1 MENYV
6 TPKVAA
12 EQLKVH
18 PLTLKRYEK
27 DGLIETFRTPGG
39 KRMYNVNQYL
49 SDNNLLETNEKEI
62 VREKICYCRVS
73 SHSQKDDLERQ
84 IKYMKLK
91 YPNYRIITDIASGL
105 NFNRKG
111 LNEIIDLS
119 VTNKIDEVVIAYKDR
134 LARFGYDLIKM
145 LITKYSKGKLTVIND
160 CSYSPQEELTKDLVN
175 IINVFSAK
183 LNGLRSYKTT

>member
-1 MENYV
+1 MDKFV

-18 PLTLKRYEK
+18 PLTLKRYER

-49 SDNNLLETNEKEI
+49 SDNNLLETNENVI
-62 VREKICYCRVS
+62 IREKICYCRVS

-84 IKYMKLK
+84 I
-91 YPNYRIITDIASGL
+91 TDIASGL

-111 LNEIIDLS
+111 LNEIIHLA

-145 LITKYSKGKLTVIND
+145 LITKYSKGKLTIMND